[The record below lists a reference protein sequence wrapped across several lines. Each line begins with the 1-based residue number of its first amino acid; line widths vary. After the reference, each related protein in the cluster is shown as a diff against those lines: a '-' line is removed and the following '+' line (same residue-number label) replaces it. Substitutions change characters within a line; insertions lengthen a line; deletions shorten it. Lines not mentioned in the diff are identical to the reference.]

1 MVVPQREE
9 MKMYEE
15 WEDEQYEQAME
26 DLADAQRDAH
36 FWENLTPEE
45 LAELR
50 KPAEDEDFFPDSEF

>member
-1 MVVPQREE
+1 
-9 MKMYEE
+9 MYEE

-50 KPAEDEDFFPDSEF
+50 KPTEDEDFLPDSEF